1 MLIPVILSGG
11 AGTRLWPVSREAHP
25 KPFMRLPDGQSL
37 LQKTWAR
44 SAALDGVEHILTV
57 TNKDYYFQTRDE
69 YARIGRTQRLNQ
81 SFVLE
86 PAGRNTA
93 PAIAM
98 AAVRIRE
105 RFGDDAV
112 MLVLPADHVIEDL
125 TSFGAAVAR
134 AEQLAEDE
142 YLCTFG
148 IRPTA
153 PETGYGYIEQ
163 GEMLAASE
171 SAPGAFQVN
180 RFVEKP
186 DRDAAEAYLKAGTFL
201 WNAGM
206 FCFKPSVM
214 LAALERHAP
223 EVFQAAQACWE
234 ASGKGMEP
242 LMLDAETFATAPAIS
257 FDYAVMERADRV
269 AVVASEFDW
278 SDVGSWAAVGALAE
292 LDAHGNRTVGE
303 TLCVDSENCY
313 IHSDGRLIATL
324 GVNDL
329 IVVDTPDALLVVDRA
344 RCQDVKRIVERL
356 KAEGHEAYRLH
367 RTVHRPW
374 GTYTVLEEGDRFKMK
389 RIVVKP
395 GAELSLQMHHHRS
408 EHWIVVSGT
417 AKVINGEREYL
428 VRSNESTYVPAGNQH
443 RLTNPGVIELVMI
456 EVQSGDYLGEDDIV
470 RMEDNYGRI

>member
-37 LQKTWAR
+37 LQKTLTRAL
-44 SAALDGVEHILTV
+44 ALDDVEQLLTV
-57 TNKDYYFQTRDE
+57 TNKEYYFQTRDE
-69 YARIGRTQRLNQ
+69 YEQVGKSQRTHLD
-81 SFVLE
+81 FALE
-86 PAGRNTA
+86 PVGRNTA

-98 AAVRIRE
+98 AAMRVRD
-105 RFGDDAV
+105 RFGDQAV
-112 MLVLPADHVIEDL
+112 MLVMPADHVIEDL
-125 TSFGAAVAR
+125 PVFATAVKR
-134 AEQLAEDE
+134 AEALAREG
-142 YLCTFG
+142 YLVTFG

-163 GEMLAASE
+163 GAAIADQDE
-171 SAPGAFQVN
+171 PHAFTVN

-186 DRDAAEAYLKAGTFL
+186 DLETAQAYLDAGRFL

-206 FCFKPSVM
+206 FCFAPSTM
-214 LAALERHAP
+214 LEALERFAP
-223 EVFQAAQACWE
+223 DVFAAAQACWQ
-234 ASGKGMEP
+234 ASQSDLEP
-242 LMLDAETFATAPAIS
+242 LVLDPETFAAAPSVSI
-257 FDYAVMERADRV
+257 DYAVMEKADRV
-269 AVVASEFDW
+269 AVVACEFDW
-278 SDVGSWAAVGALAE
+278 SDVGSWAAVGNLAE
-292 LDAHGNRTVGE
+292 LDVHGNRTVGE
-303 TLCVDSENCY
+303 TLCLDSRNCY
-313 IHSDGRLIATL
+313 VHSEERLVATL
-324 GVNDL
+324 GVENL
-329 IVVDTPDALLVVDRA
+329 VVIDTPDALLVADKDH
-344 RCQDVKRIVERL
+344 CQDVKRIVERL
-356 KAEGHEAYRLH
+356 KADGHEAYRLH

-417 AKVINGEREYL
+417 AKVINGDREYL

-443 RLTNPGVIELVMI
+443 RLTNPGVIELIMI

>member
-25 KPFMRLPDGQSL
+25 KPFMRMPDGQSL
-37 LQKTWAR
+37 LQKTLAR
-44 SAALDGVEHILTV
+44 AAALDGVEHVLTV

-69 YARIGRTQRLNQ
+69 YAQIGRARRL
-81 SFVLE
+81 SLDFVLE
-86 PAGRNTA
+86 PVGRNTA
-93 PAIAM
+93 PAIAL
-98 AAVRIRE
+98 AALRVRD

-125 TSFGAAVAR
+125 PSFGTAVAR
-134 AEQLAEDE
+134 AQALAQDG

-148 IRPTA
+148 VQPTA

-163 GEMLAASE
+163 GASLE
-171 SAPGAFQVN
+171 ADGDGPPAYQVS

-186 DRDAAEAYLKAGTFL
+186 DLQTAQAYLEAGQFL

-206 FCFKPSVM
+206 FCFKPATM
-214 LAALERHAP
+214 LEALERHAP
-223 EVFQAAQACWE
+223 EIFEAAQACWK
-234 ASGKGMEP
+234 SSRNDIEP
-242 LMLDAETFATAPAIS
+242 LVLDPETFSTAPAIS
-257 FDYAVMERADRV
+257 FDYAVMERAERV
-269 AVVASEFDW
+269 AVVACGFDW
-278 SDVGSWAAVGALAE
+278 SDVGSWIAVGDLAA

-303 TLCVDSENCY
+303 TLCLDSTNCY
-313 IHSDGRLIATL
+313 VHSEARLVATL
-324 GVNDL
+324 GVENL
-329 IVVDTPDALLVVDRA
+329 VVVDTPDALLVANRD

-356 KAEGHEAYRLH
+356 KADGHEAYRLH

-374 GTYTVLEEGDRFKMK
+374 GTYTVLEEGERFKMK

-443 RLTNPGVIELVMI
+443 RLANPGVIELVMI

-470 RMEDNYGRI
+470 RMEDHYGRI